1 MRQAVAAVDPQ
12 MKLWYVHPMDDLL
25 DAPLA
30 QPRMSALLMSVFAVA
45 ALLLAA
51 IGLYGLMASIV
62 RERTRELGIRMA
74 LGAEP
79 ERLRRDV
86 LLHAL
91 KVSGIGA
98 VVGLVAAFGT
108 SRMLSAIL
116 FEVSPADPVALAA
129 ACVVLLVV
137 VLIAAYAPARRAT
150 QIDPARALRAD

>member
-1 MRQAVAAVDPQ
+1 
-12 MKLWYVHPMDDLL
+12 
-25 DAPLA
+25 
-30 QPRMSALLMSVFAVA
+30 
-45 ALLLAA
+45 
-51 IGLYGLMASIV
+51 
-62 RERTRELGIRMA
+62 MA

-79 ERLRRDV
+79 ERLRRNV

-116 FEVSPADPVALAA
+116 FEVSPADPIALAE

-137 VLIAAYAPARRAT
+137 VLIAAYGPARRAT
-150 QIDPARALRAD
+150 QIDPAKALRAD